1 MKFKQLIK
9 YSFAFLIIITIT
21 TCSQK
26 SELALAFKCSN
37 TKIESD
43 LKYIDDIHK
52 NYRISYPKHWKSSL
66 YFDEYQS
73 DIYLAD
79 TTKSLTSTY
88 ILNISQKKGNIEF
101 NDDLKEKLYLNSQN
115 QQLEILAYNQFNF
128 INSPAIYVHS
138 KGFRNNFSYQ
148 QINILKPSI
157 NSFFDIK
164 IELYGDETIDNRL
177 CEAIHYINLL
187 QELK

>member
-1 MKFKQLIK
+1 MRIKQLIFK
-9 YSFAFLIIITIT
+9 YTFAFLALVLTS
-21 TCSQK
+21 CSQK
-26 SELALAFKCSN
+26 SELSLAFNCSN
-37 TKIESD
+37 TRVNSD
-43 LKYIDDIHK
+43 LKFIDDIHK
-52 NYRISYPKHWKSSL
+52 NYRISFPVNWKSTL
-66 YFDEYQS
+66 YFDDYQS

-101 NDDLKEKLYLNSQN
+101 NDDLKEKIYLNSQN

-138 KGFRNNFSYQ
+138 KGLRNNFSYQ
-148 QINILKPSI
+148 QINILKPTI
-157 NSFFDIK
+157 NSFYDIK
-164 IELYGDETIDNRL
+164 IELYGEENIDNRL